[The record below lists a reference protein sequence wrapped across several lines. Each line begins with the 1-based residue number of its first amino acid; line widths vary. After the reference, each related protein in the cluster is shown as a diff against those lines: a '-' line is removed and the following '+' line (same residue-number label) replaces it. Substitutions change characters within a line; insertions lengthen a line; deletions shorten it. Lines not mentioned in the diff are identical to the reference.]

1 MSRVLAET
9 GRTGRIT
16 ISLYEKLKKGQSIQG
31 TGVTQKDKMKV
42 KGHETFFRVHSF

>member
-1 MSRVLAET
+1 MAET

-31 TGVTQKDKMKV
+31 TGVTQKDEMKV
-42 KGHETFFRVHSF
+42 KGRETVFRVHSF